1 MSNDFYRVAIV
12 GASSLKGKELKDA
25 LNERNFPALDVKL
38 LDDETPGQI
47 DALADEATFIQR
59 VTAEQLENVDVAFFA
74 GNEKFTIDNW
84 AKARKAGAAIVD
96 MSYALENEAD
106 AEVRA
111 PEIDKE
117 SGKDSALVVPAHPA
131 AVALARV
138 LRAAGTA
145 AKITRA
151 IVTVFEPASEQGRRG
166 MDELHQ
172 QTVNLL
178 SFQSMPTEVYD
189 VQVAFNMMARFGEKS
204 GASLETT
211 ERRILS
217 HFQKITGNTVPVPS
231 LVLVHAPIFHG
242 HAFSVYIELEKNV
255 SVGDFTLA
263 LTGGGNTVAR
273 GAEDAPTNVSAA
285 GQEQVLAAVRRDATS
300 NGLWLWA
307 VADNLRISA
316 NTAVDCGRVALA
328 ARAERKA

>member
-12 GASSLKGKELKDA
+12 GAASLKGKELKDA
-25 LNERNFPALDVKL
+25 LSERNFPALDVKL
-38 LDDETPGQI
+38 LDDETPGQL
-47 DALADEATFIQR
+47 DAMADEATFIQR
-59 VTAEQLENVDVAFFA
+59 VTAEQLENVDLVFFA
-74 GNEKFTIDNW
+74 GDEKFTRDNW
-84 AKARKAGAAIVD
+84 SKARKSGAAVVD
-96 MSYALENEAD
+96 MSYALENEQE

-111 PEIDKE
+111 PELDKDAGKE
-117 SGKDSALVVPAHPA
+117 SVLIVPAHPA
-131 AVALARV
+131 AVVLARL

-145 AKITRA
+145 AKSTRA
-151 IVTVFEPASEQGRRG
+151 IATIFEPASEQGRRG

-178 SFQSMPTEVYD
+178 SFQSMPTDVYD
-189 VQVAFNMMARFGEKS
+189 SQVAFNMMARFGEKS
-204 GASLETT
+204 TTTLETS

-217 HFQKITGNTVPVPS
+217 HFQKITGGALPVPS
-231 LVLVHAPIFHG
+231 LVLVHAPVFHG
-242 HAFSVYIELEKNV
+242 HAFSVYIELEKNI
-255 SVGDFTLA
+255 SVGDFSQA
-263 LTGGGNTVAR
+263 LTGGGITVAR
-273 GAEDAPTNVSAA
+273 GAEDAPSNVSAA

-307 VADNLRISA
+307 VADNLRIAA